1 MEYIEL
7 ALKRPYPVS
16 ELQWRKGF
24 KGGKDLVYIDA
35 RQVANR
41 LDKIVGM
48 FNWQDSYTETGSGM
62 KICTISILYKG
73 NWISKSDGAG
83 DTGIEGEKGSIS
95 DAFKRCAARGWG
107 IGRYLYFRGAF
118 DANRIPAEWA
128 TPEGYDRIMAEI
140 NQKDIEQWKREY
152 ENAQKNG

>member
-41 LDKIVGM
+41 LDKIV
-48 FNWQDSYTETGSGM
+48 
-62 KICTISILYKG
+62 SITL
-73 NWISKSDGAG
+73 
-83 DTGIEGEKGSIS
+83 
-95 DAFKRCAARGWG
+95 
-107 IGRYLYFRGAF
+107 
-118 DANRIPAEWA
+118 
-128 TPEGYDRIMAEI
+128 
-140 NQKDIEQWKREY
+140 
-152 ENAQKNG
+152 